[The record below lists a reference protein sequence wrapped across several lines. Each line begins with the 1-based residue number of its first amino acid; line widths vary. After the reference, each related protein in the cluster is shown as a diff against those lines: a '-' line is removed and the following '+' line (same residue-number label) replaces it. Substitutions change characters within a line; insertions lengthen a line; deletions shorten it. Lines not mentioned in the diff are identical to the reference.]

1 MASRIFTFI
10 GSDSGAWNIDHMET
24 IIGEAIPHAKKLDR
38 VDGLTVTSTLPTY
51 TSTLNSTPTSSFS
64 LHGILSN
71 ERYVERSE
79 KEKLIPVSPDLG
91 RRDSTLAVLIPI
103 RKNASWWDLT
113 QDERRKI
120 FEVQSHHI
128 QIGMKAL
135 PAIARKLHH
144 CRDLSENEPF
154 DFLTW
159 FEFAPQD
166 EKAFDQML
174 AELRATEE
182 WKYVD
187 REVEIRLSR

>member
-10 GSDSGAWNIDHMET
+10 GSESGAWNIDHMET
-24 IIGEAIPHAKKLDR
+24 IIGDPIPLAKKLDR
-38 VDGLTVTSTLPTY
+38 LEGDGVTSKLPNLL
-51 TSTLNSTPTSSFS
+51 STLSFS
-64 LHGILSN
+64 LQGILSN

-79 KEKLIPVSPDLG
+79 KEKLVPVSPDLG
-91 RRDSTLAVLIPI
+91 RSDSTLAVLIPI
-103 RKNASWWDLT
+103 RKNAAWWALT
-113 QDERRKI
+113 QDERRRI
-120 FEVQSHHI
+120 FEEKSHHI

-144 CRDLSENEPF
+144 CRDLGDTEPF

-166 EKAFDQML
+166 KNAFDQML

-182 WKYVD
+182 WKYID